1 MVAKDRKVIGV
12 KNYSLILIAVS
23 LIISGYLLMTG
34 SSNDGDNFNQNIFSF
49 RRITLAPIVLLAGY
63 VLMIPAILWNR
74 KNYGS
79 YQKSHNGNI

>member
-34 SSNDGDNFNQNIFSF
+34 SSYDGDNFNQNIFSF